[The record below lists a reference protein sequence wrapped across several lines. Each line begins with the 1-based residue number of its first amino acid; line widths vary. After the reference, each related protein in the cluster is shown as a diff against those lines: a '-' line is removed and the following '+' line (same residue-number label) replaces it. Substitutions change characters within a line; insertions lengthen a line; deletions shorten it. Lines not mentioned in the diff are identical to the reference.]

1 MGQESIAHL
10 YDDDAQRRPLEKAAI
25 DAEADEGLLLAEYAI
40 RMRLKNRIIVDTMA
54 GSGAAGAE
62 AWLDEVRLALGRLRI
77 EAEASA
83 RRMVGE
89 RDAASRSRGL
99 ARHEHDYRHRDAEN
113 LERRRRVYTALAG
126 RLVRWEND
134 DERVTALLSSARDDA
149 FREMRSAITAMLSR
163 ARSAPEEDREVL
175 EERLRL
181 VAAVDLPALA
191 ADRRREAAGD
201 VEASPE
207 APEPQDPGAGE
218 DVALPPAAPAASWRR
233 RLRGRFRRR

>member
-10 YDDDAQRRPLEKAAI
+10 YDDDHAARRPPEKAAI

-54 GSGAAGAE
+54 GSGAARAE
-62 AWLDEVRLALGRLRI
+62 AWLDEVRLALGRLRV
-77 EAEASA
+77 EAETSA
-83 RRMVGE
+83 RRMAGE
-89 RDAASRSRGL
+89 RDSAARTRGL
-99 ARHEHDYRHRDAEN
+99 ARHEHDYRHRDADN

-134 DERVTALLSSARDDA
+134 DARVTALLTSARDDA
-149 FREMRSAITAMLSR
+149 FLEMRSAITAMLSR
-163 ARSAPEEDREVL
+163 ARSAPEEDRAVL

-191 ADRRREAAGD
+191 AERRRAAEADVAAPPETPDAGARTD
-201 VEASPE
+201 P
-207 APEPQDPGAGE
+207 PGPPTPPGA
-218 DVALPPAAPAASWRR
+218 PPRR
-233 RLRGRFRRR
+233 RLRDRMRRR